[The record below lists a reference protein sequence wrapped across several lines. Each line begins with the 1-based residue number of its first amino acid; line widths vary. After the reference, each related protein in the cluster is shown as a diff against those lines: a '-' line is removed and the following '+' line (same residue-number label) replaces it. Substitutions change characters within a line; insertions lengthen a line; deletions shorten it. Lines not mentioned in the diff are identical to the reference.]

1 VYVNIYIILDDY
13 VTARR
18 NLPLAELTSDFPS
31 ECEEKI
37 VGKRQHK
44 KNKKY
49 FTESSDSQEE
59 NSIKLKKCVSKI
71 TKKNICNSNR
81 KLSSSSNLSEDEE
94 NDSCTVKESNNSKL
108 PIPQKLQQKSKQ
120 ILNTISSQQSTK
132 SSVICSL
139 SPVYKNQNQHNKG
152 NFLFFI
158 IL

>member
-31 ECEEKI
+31 KCEEKI

-59 NSIKLKKCVSKI
+59 NSMKLKKGVSKI
-71 TKKNICNSNR
+71 TKKIFATTNEDCQVAQIYL
-81 KLSSSSNLSEDEE
+81 KTKKMTPVLSKNPIILSCRYHK
-94 NDSCTVKESNNSKL
+94 NFN
-108 PIPQKLQQKSKQ
+108 
-120 ILNTISSQQSTK
+120 
-132 SSVICSL
+132 
-139 SPVYKNQNQHNKG
+139 KNQSK
-152 NFLFFI
+152 F
-158 IL
+158 